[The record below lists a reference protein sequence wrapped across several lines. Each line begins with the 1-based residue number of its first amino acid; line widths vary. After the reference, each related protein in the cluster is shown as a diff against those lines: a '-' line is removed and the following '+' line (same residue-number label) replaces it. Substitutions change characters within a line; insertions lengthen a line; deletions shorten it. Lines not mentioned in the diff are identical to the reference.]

1 MRRRAASAAAML
13 TLAVAVSSCGGHISE
28 LVGTPNP
35 AARTAGVRVPA
46 AVRYVHHV
54 AAAAADVQQAVEAA
68 TSGLQ
73 SLAVNPDG
81 ADPGADAQLAA
92 LVQQERANILTAQST
107 LRTRTAR
114 RGPVAGWETETLL
127 AVQDLAAAMQALAT
141 YLTNPAAAPSTP
153 DTTSFVTASGEWNDA
168 VTHLWSAAGITNPP
182 TVPPAEGTA

>member
-35 AARTAGVRVPA
+35 AARAAGVRVPA
-46 AVRYVHHV
+46 AARYVRRI
-54 AAAAADVQQAVEAA
+54 AAAAADLQHAVQAA

-73 SLAVNPDG
+73 SVAVNADG

-92 LVQQERANILTAQST
+92 LVQQQRANILTAQST
-107 LRTRTAR
+107 LRMRTAR
-114 RGPVAGWETETLL
+114 HGPVAGWETETLL

-141 YLTNPAAAPSTP
+141 YLTNPAASSTP
-153 DTTSFVTASGEWNDA
+153 DSTSFVTASGEWNDA

-182 TVPPAEGTA
+182 TVPPAEGPA